1 MHAITLKIFIL
12 TLNIEN
18 IIKYESYYFLR
29 VLTFLQLY
37 FARGPLIGPWV
48 LLVWGRDCPPKC
60 WLVAWI
66 ATQPIGRS
74 GSRARHGG
82 PFLVSHWLLSLPR
95 QLAVAREFRP
105 NGVPRLLLMT
115 VHSQKKRFHRAPF
128 CYKMVLERSAPA
140 RVHVIGTFDKTKVPD
155 ANLQLGLRCP
165 PSRGA
170 GGEPKIVLT
179 GDHTQNLRT
188 IVSNFSSF

>member
-1 MHAITLKIFIL
+1 MHAITLKIIIL
-12 TLNIEN
+12 KLNIEN

-115 VHSQKKRFHRAPF
+115 V
-128 CYKMVLERSAPA
+128 
-140 RVHVIGTFDKTKVPD
+140 RV
-155 ANLQLGLRCP
+155 
-165 PSRGA
+165 
-170 GGEPKIVLT
+170 KIKEEDFLSCT
-179 GDHTQNLRT
+179 M
-188 IVSNFSSF
+188 IY

>member
-12 TLNIEN
+12 KLNIEN

-115 VHSQKKRFHRAPF
+115 VQWNRWGRVPKCPSFVWNDPF
-128 CYKMVLERSAPA
+128 IYQDRRLKFSMHTV
-140 RVHVIGTFDKTKVPD
+140 
-155 ANLQLGLRCP
+155 
-165 PSRGA
+165 
-170 GGEPKIVLT
+170 
-179 GDHTQNLRT
+179 HTQWNT
-188 IVSNFSSF
+188 MICIYVS

>member
-1 MHAITLKIFIL
+1 MK
-12 TLNIEN
+12 LNIEN

-82 PFLVSHWLLSLPR
+82 PFLFSHWLLSLPR

-115 VHSQKKRFHRAPF
+115 VPSESRLKVSAMCVGATKASYAGSFN
-128 CYKMVLERSAPA
+128 VLYLSMWEWSGGVERIEQS
-140 RVHVIGTFDKTKVPD
+140 
-155 ANLQLGLRCP
+155 
-165 PSRGA
+165 
-170 GGEPKIVLT
+170 
-179 GDHTQNLRT
+179 
-188 IVSNFSSF
+188 

>member
-12 TLNIEN
+12 KLNIEN

-95 QLAVAREFRP
+95 QLAVAKEFRP

-115 VHSQKKRFHRAPF
+115 VPSCMLMGIFYIYSQWFHTILIICVYDNINRRVATKTVHERF
-128 CYKMVLERSAPA
+128 K
-140 RVHVIGTFDKTKVPD
+140 IGIIFAK
-155 ANLQLGLRCP
+155 
-165 PSRGA
+165 
-170 GGEPKIVLT
+170 
-179 GDHTQNLRT
+179 
-188 IVSNFSSF
+188 